1 MMTDNYMKLSYWN
14 VSKNIY
20 YSILF
25 IIPMLFLYE
34 IMCWYQYY
42 GLKFQI
48 RNGADV
54 FIRQLFISFDHYAEL
69 AYSLTLLIIFLV
81 IVYLNWNVVEKGKLK
96 ISFLLF
102 MLLESFIWCTVFIFL
117 MGVSENIILSILERN
132 IIPEQ
137 FYLSIG
143 AGIWEELLFRVGA
156 TGIIIYFMKYT
167 LGYNHLFSVF
177 MAIFFSALMFSL
189 FHYIGQLGDIF
200 TFRSFCL
207 RTFAGIMLG
216 ALYVFRG
223 FGITAYTHIFYDMA
237 IIGMPVLR
245 YNN

>member
-1 MMTDNYMKLSYWN
+1 MMTDHYMKLSYWN
-14 VSKNIY
+14 ISKNIY

-25 IIPMLFLYE
+25 IMPMLFLYE
-34 IMCWYQYY
+34 IMCWIQYH
-42 GLKFQI
+42 GMKFQI

-54 FIRQLFISFDHYAEL
+54 FIRQLFFSFGHYSEL
-69 AYSLTLLIIFLV
+69 AYSLILLIILLV
-81 IVYLNWNVVEKGKLK
+81 IVYFNWNVVEKGKLK

-102 MLLESFIWCTVFIFL
+102 MFLESFIWATLFIVL
-117 MGVSENIILSILERN
+117 MGVSENILLSILERN

-156 TGIIIYFMKYT
+156 IGIIIYFMKYT
-167 LGYNHLFSVF
+167 LGYSHLFCVF
-177 MAIFFSALMFSL
+177 MAIFCSALLFSL
-189 FHYIGQLGDIF
+189 FHYIGQLAYIF

-237 IIGMPVLR
+237 IIGMPVLM
-245 YNN
+245 YNK

>member
-1 MMTDNYMKLSYWN
+1 MTDHYMKLSYWGI
-14 VSKNIY
+14 SKNIY

-25 IIPMLFLYE
+25 IMPMLFLYE
-34 IMCWYQYY
+34 TMCLYQYF

-54 FIRQLFISFDHYAEL
+54 FVRQLFLSFGHYSEL

-81 IVYLNWNVVEKGKLK
+81 IVYFNWNVVIKGRLK

-156 TGIIIYFMKYT
+156 TGIIIYFMKYS
-167 LGYNHLFSVF
+167 LAYNQLFSGF
-177 MAIFFSALMFSL
+177 IAIFCSAILFSL
-189 FHYIGQLGDIF
+189 FHYVGQLGDIF

-237 IIGMPVLR
+237 IISMPVLM
-245 YNN
+245 YNK

>member
-1 MMTDNYMKLSYWN
+1 MMTNNYMKLSYWN

-25 IIPMLFLYE
+25 IMPMLFLYE
-34 IMCWYQYY
+34 IMCWFQYF
-42 GLKFQI
+42 GLKLQI

-69 AYSLTLLIIFLV
+69 AYILTLLIIFLV
-81 IVYLNWNVVEKGKLK
+81 IVYLNLNVVEKGRLK

-102 MLLESFIWCTVFIFL
+102 MFLESFIWCTIFIFL
-117 MGVSENIILSILERN
+117 MGVSENIPLSILERN
-132 IIPEQ
+132 TIPEQ

-156 TGIIIYFMKYT
+156 TGLIIYFMKYT

-200 TFRSFCL
+200 TFRSFFL

-237 IIGMPVLR
+237 IISRPILM

>member
-1 MMTDNYMKLSYWN
+1 MMTDHYMQLSYWEI
-14 VSKNIY
+14 SKNIY

-25 IIPMLFLYE
+25 IMPMLFLYE
-34 IMCWYQYY
+34 IMCWIQYY
-42 GLKFQI
+42 GLNVQI

-54 FIRQLFISFDHYAEL
+54 FIRQLFFSFGHYSEL

-81 IVYLNWNVVEKGKLK
+81 IVYFNWNVIEKGKLK

-102 MLLESFIWCTVFIFL
+102 MFLESLIWCIVFIFL
-117 MGVSENIILSILERN
+117 MGVSENILLSILERN

-143 AGIWEELLFRVGA
+143 AGIWEELLFRVG
-156 TGIIIYFMKYT
+156 TIGIIIYFMKYT
-167 LGYNHLFSVF
+167 LGYNHLFCVF
-177 MAIFFSALMFSL
+177 MAILFSALLFSL

-200 TFRSFCL
+200 TFRSFSL
-207 RTFAGIMLG
+207 RTYAGIMLG
-216 ALYVFRG
+216 SLYVFRG
-223 FGITAYTHIFYDMA
+223 FGITVYTHIFYDMA
-237 IIGMPVLR
+237 IISMPVLM

>member
-1 MMTDNYMKLSYWN
+1 MMTNNYMKLSYWN

-25 IIPMLFLYE
+25 IMPMLFLYE

-54 FIRQLFISFDHYAEL
+54 FIRQLFLSFGHYSEL

-81 IVYLNWNVVEKGKLK
+81 IVYLNWNVVEKGRLK

-156 TGIIIYFMKYT
+156 TGIIIYFMKYL
-167 LGYNHLFSVF
+167 LGYNQLFSGF
-177 MAIFFSALMFSL
+177 IAIICSAILFSL
-189 FHYIGQLGDIF
+189 FHYVGQLGDIF
-200 TFRSFCL
+200 TYRSFCL

-237 IIGMPVLR
+237 IISMPVLM
-245 YNN
+245 YNK